1 MSAPVILS
9 VQGISKA
16 FGSAPLFTDLSL
28 AISAGDR
35 LGVVGPNGSGK
46 STLLRILAGIET
58 PDRGT
63 RALRRLAR
71 VGYVPQ
77 DPSFPLAPRWSR
89 WSRRRSPWT

>member
-28 AISAGDR
+28 AISEGDR
-35 LGVVGPNGSGK
+35 LGVVGPNGCGK
-46 STLLRILAGIET
+46 STLLRIRAGIET

-63 RALRRLAR
+63 PSGSHRRVQPFR
-71 VGYVPQ
+71 
-77 DPSFPLAPRWSR
+77 DRPS
-89 WSRRRSPWT
+89 